1 MKQPSECE
9 SCLIKA
15 TYSRYNSTRMIAE
28 NKGNYHAV
36 M

>member
-15 TYSRYNSTRMIAE
+15 IYSSCNSTRMRAE